1 MDRLIHAA
9 GSLSSQWNLGP
20 WPALALLASP
30 ATRAALLFRRLKSDG
45 QCQPVIAVPARRAGG
60 RGGQGADRRRRRH

>member
-30 ATRAALLFRRLKSDG
+30 ATRAALLF
-45 QCQPVIAVPARRAGG
+45 
-60 RGGQGADRRRRRH
+60 DRRDVSSD